1 MLIVIGGVLVLAGSA
16 ASSAGLGFR
25 FDPAQSALSYALFG
39 GGVVA
44 LGVGFGMC
52 SAGRGKA
59 SRASVGF
66 IVHTMSMLV
75 TAGAFYIF
83 RAAPRA
89 APTFLTALAAQLS
102 IGLILLPCV
111 VEARRRVGPM
121 FLSSLAVYALM
132 LGGSIFLAVK
142 AY

>member
-1 MLIVIGGVLVLAGSA
+1 MLGVVGAILVLAGSA
-16 ASSAGLGFR
+16 AASAGLGFR
-25 FDPAQSALSYALFG
+25 FDPAQAKLSYILFG
-39 GGVVA
+39 AGVVA
-44 LGVGFGMC
+44 LGIGFGLC

-66 IVHTMSMLV
+66 IAHVLSMLV
-75 TAGAFYIF
+75 TAGAFYHFRTPIF
-83 RAAPRA
+83 LVAIG
-89 APTFLTALAAQLS
+89 AQLL

-111 VEARRRVGPM
+111 LEARRRVGPM
-121 FLSSLAVYALM
+121 FLMSLAAYVLL